1 MAQRSLTPEQH
12 PYWEELLRERRVI
25 SPALPLPPLPSSPSP
40 SREHLPPE
48 ARWFLEK
55 VAPQLFRPSSTPA
68 STSSQSSS
76 QRTATGQT
84 KERSTA
90 RSVTRSRT
98 HTTTSSARSKTRPTT
113 STTRR
118 PTTARPTPVP
128 APPSPPVA
136 PPVMVIPPSSPLA
149 AVPVTSPLP
158 FPSSPEVIM
167 TEPQPAELPMQFRP
181 VHRERPSLTLP
192 SVPELPS
199 DEPPPPSWEEQWLRG
214 FLSDPQNWREL
225 LTYAEMF
232 PERYERLMAMI
243 ARYYP
248 RAFPEGDILFQR
260 EWYANRQRR
269 INEQL
274 TMYQIQYQRA
284 WDRYQAEIAE
294 LQEKWETFTQSI
306 NNAVTPQDVIGVLYE
321 AAGAGLPPDKYQ
333 LLTRMGKTKLL
344 AILSQLPTPEMQKTL
359 DILGRRGFFSPQELE
374 TFQGYLR
381 GEHWARRSL
390 ASVAQMDVARLRSA
404 IERAKNLRVNAAP
417 LETQLEQLERLT
429 TMMQDMPTNPELLN
443 VISRQT
449 TQIATELER
458 LVREALRPI
467 ETSLQRLASFI
478 YAQFGNRDQL
488 RSWFRDTMRTLPQ
501 VLGRFSPQLTQSLLQ
516 SMGDI
521 EKANDKAIADG
532 LLMLADALTETIE
545 RLKTDFGDFPQVT
558 ALVSMVEPLV
568 GELRRKAQDLHTLTQ
583 TLERVYDQVGEAL
596 AKDPLM
602 GMSEAQWRR
611 LAMQERNL
619 QLRELGLRL
628 QAELRKW
635 GLGLQA
641 ERNEIAKARLRLA
654 EQMFDWRQQQANLG
668 RALQT
673 LGLMLRLHIQRGD
686 YNNALRTAGT
696 LANILSDLG
705 NLDKLENLG
714 LLSPELA
721 GAAKVLRQ
729 ISEVQL
735 NALLSE
741 LQNTQQKSQKG
752 TQVSPD
758 PRILQRVD
766 ELLNTLLLSL
776 GLPPLLAPEGQP
788 TSPPPTS
795 PSGQEQ
801 MPRQGRQLPIPERRP
816 AAPRPS
822 TSPSPARPSY
832 RDVLGGG
839 LFTP

>member
-1 MAQRSLTPEQH
+1 
-12 PYWEELLRERRVI
+12 
-25 SPALPLPPLPSSPSP
+25 
-40 SREHLPPE
+40 
-48 ARWFLEK
+48 
-55 VAPQLFRPSSTPA
+55 
-68 STSSQSSS
+68 
-76 QRTATGQT
+76 
-84 KERSTA
+84 
-90 RSVTRSRT
+90 
-98 HTTTSSARSKTRPTT
+98 
-113 STTRR
+113 
-118 PTTARPTPVP
+118 
-128 APPSPPVA
+128 
-136 PPVMVIPPSSPLA
+136 
-149 AVPVTSPLP
+149 
-158 FPSSPEVIM
+158 M
-167 TEPQPAELPMQFRP
+167 TEPQLAELPMQFRP
-181 VHRERPSLTLP
+181 VHRERPQVALP
-192 SVPELPS
+192 SVPELPP
-199 DEPPPPSWEEQWLRG
+199 DEPPPPSPEEQKLRE
-214 FLSDPQNWREL
+214 FLSDPRNWRKL

-243 ARYYP
+243 ARHYP

-274 TMYQIQYQRA
+274 TMYQIQYQRV
-284 WDRYQAEIAE
+284 WDRYQAEISE

-321 AAGAGLPPDKYQ
+321 TAGAGLPPDKYQ
-333 LLTRMGKTKLL
+333 LLTRMGKAKLL

-404 IERAKNLRVNAAP
+404 IERAKNLRVNVAP
-417 LETQLEQLERLT
+417 LETQLKQLERLT
-429 TMMQDMPTNPELLN
+429 TMMEDMPTNPELLN

-449 TQIATELER
+449 TQITTELER

-488 RSWFRDTMRTLPQ
+488 RSWFRDAMRTLPQ
-501 VLGRFSPQLTQSLLQ
+501 VLGRFSPQLTQALLQ
-516 SMGDI
+516 GMGDI
-521 EKANDKAIADG
+521 EKANDKAVADG

-545 RLKTDFGDFPQVT
+545 RLKTDFGDFPQVA

-568 GELRRKAQDLHTLTQ
+568 GELRRKAQDLHTLAQ

-596 AKDPLM
+596 AKDPLR

-611 LAMQERNL
+611 LAMQERGL
-619 QLRELGLRL
+619 QLREWGLR
-628 QAELRKW
+628 
-635 GLGLQA
+635 LQA

-654 EQMFDWRQQQANLG
+654 EQMFDWRQQQANIG

-673 LGLMLRLHIQRGD
+673 LGLMVRVHTIRGD
-686 YNNALRTAGT
+686 YDNALRAAGT

-721 GAAKVLRQ
+721 GAVKVLRQ
-729 ISEVQL
+729 VSEIQL
-735 NALLSE
+735 NTLLSE
-741 LQNTQQKSQKG
+741 LQNAQQKSRKG
-752 TQVSPD
+752 TKVSPD
-758 PRILQRVD
+758 PILQRVD

-776 GLPPLLAPEGQP
+776 GVPSLLAPEGQP
-788 TSPPPTS
+788 TSSPPPPS
-795 PSGQEQ
+795 PGQGQ
-801 MPRQGRQLPIPERRP
+801 VMRQGRQLPTPVGRP

-822 TSPSPARPSY
+822 PSPPPARPSY

>member
-1 MAQRSLTPEQH
+1 
-12 PYWEELLRERRVI
+12 
-25 SPALPLPPLPSSPSP
+25 
-40 SREHLPPE
+40 
-48 ARWFLEK
+48 
-55 VAPQLFRPSSTPA
+55 
-68 STSSQSSS
+68 
-76 QRTATGQT
+76 
-84 KERSTA
+84 
-90 RSVTRSRT
+90 
-98 HTTTSSARSKTRPTT
+98 
-113 STTRR
+113 
-118 PTTARPTPVP
+118 
-128 APPSPPVA
+128 
-136 PPVMVIPPSSPLA
+136 
-149 AVPVTSPLP
+149 
-158 FPSSPEVIM
+158 M
-167 TEPQPAELPMQFRP
+167 TEPQLAELPMQFRP
-181 VHRERPSLTLP
+181 VHRERPQVTLP
-192 SVPELPS
+192 SVPELPP
-199 DEPPPPSWEEQWLRG
+199 DEPPPPSPEEQKLRE
-214 FLSDPQNWREL
+214 FLSDPRNWRKL

-232 PERYERLMAMI
+232 PQRYERLMAMI
-243 ARYYP
+243 ARFYP
-248 RAFPEGDILFQR
+248 RAFPEGDIVFQR

-284 WDRYQAEIAE
+284 WDRYQAEISE

-333 LLTRMGKTKLL
+333 LLTRMGKAKLL

-404 IERAKNLRVNAAP
+404 IERAKNLRVNVAP

-429 TMMQDMPTNPELLN
+429 TMMEDMPTNPELLN

-449 TQIATELER
+449 TQITTELER

-488 RSWFRDTMRTLPQ
+488 RSWFRDAMRTLPQ
-501 VLGRFSPQLTQSLLQ
+501 VLGRFSPQLTQALLQ
-516 SMGDI
+516 GMGDI

-545 RLKTDFGDFPQVT
+545 RLKTDFGDFPQVV

-568 GELRRKAQDLHTLTQ
+568 GELRRKAQDLHTLAQ

-596 AKDPLM
+596 AKDPLR
-602 GMSEAQWRR
+602 GMSEAQWQR
-611 LAMQERNL
+611 LAMQQRNL
-619 QLRELGLRL
+619 QLREWGLR
-628 QAELRKW
+628 
-635 GLGLQA
+635 LQA
-641 ERNEIAKARLRLA
+641 ERNEIAKARLQLA
-654 EQMFDWRQQQANLG
+654 EQMFDWRQQQANIG

-673 LGLMLRLHIQRGD
+673 LGLMLRLHTQRGD
-686 YNNALRTAGT
+686 YDNALRTAGT

-721 GAAKVLRQ
+721 GAVKVLRQ
-729 ISEVQL
+729 VSEIQL

-741 LQNTQQKSQKG
+741 LQNAQQKSQKG
-752 TQVSPD
+752 TKVSPD
-758 PRILQRVD
+758 PIVQRVD

-776 GLPPLLAPEGQP
+776 GLPPLLTSEGQP
-788 TSPPPTS
+788 TSSPPPPS
-795 PSGQEQ
+795 PGQGQ
-801 MPRQGRQLPIPERRP
+801 VPRQGRQLPIPVGRP

-822 TSPSPARPSY
+822 PSPPPARPSY

>member
-1 MAQRSLTPEQH
+1 
-12 PYWEELLRERRVI
+12 
-25 SPALPLPPLPSSPSP
+25 
-40 SREHLPPE
+40 
-48 ARWFLEK
+48 
-55 VAPQLFRPSSTPA
+55 
-68 STSSQSSS
+68 
-76 QRTATGQT
+76 
-84 KERSTA
+84 
-90 RSVTRSRT
+90 
-98 HTTTSSARSKTRPTT
+98 
-113 STTRR
+113 
-118 PTTARPTPVP
+118 
-128 APPSPPVA
+128 
-136 PPVMVIPPSSPLA
+136 
-149 AVPVTSPLP
+149 
-158 FPSSPEVIM
+158 M
-167 TEPQPAELPMQFRP
+167 TEPQLAELPMQFRP
-181 VHRERPSLTLP
+181 VHRERPQVALP
-192 SVPELPS
+192 SVPELPP
-199 DEPPPPSWEEQWLRG
+199 DEPPPPSPEEQKLRE
-214 FLSDPQNWREL
+214 FLSDPQNWRKL

-232 PERYERLMAMI
+232 PQRYERLMAMI
-243 ARYYP
+243 ARFYP

-274 TMYQIQYQRA
+274 MMYQIQYQRA
-284 WDRYQAEIAE
+284 WDRYQAEINE

-333 LLTRMGKTKLL
+333 LLMRMGKAKLL

-404 IERAKNLRVNAAP
+404 IERASNLRVNVAP
-417 LETQLEQLERLT
+417 LETQLKQLEQLT
-429 TMMQDMPTNPELLN
+429 TMMEDMPTNPELLN

-449 TQIATELER
+449 TQITTELER

-488 RSWFRDTMRTLPQ
+488 RSWFRDAMRTLPQ

-545 RLKTDFGDFPQVT
+545 RLKTDFGDFPQVA

-568 GELRRKAQDLHTLTQ
+568 GELRRKAQDLHTLAQ
-583 TLERVYDQVGEAL
+583 TLEKIYDQVAEAL
-596 AKDPLM
+596 AKDPLR
-602 GMSEAQWRR
+602 GMSEAQWQR
-611 LAMQERNL
+611 LVMQQRNL
-619 QLRELGLRL
+619 QLRERGLRL
-628 QAELRKW
+628 QAERNEIAKARLW
-635 GLGLQA
+635 LEA

-654 EQMFDWRQQQANLG
+654 EQMLDWRQQQANIG
-668 RALQT
+668 RLLQT
-673 LGLMLRLHIQRGD
+673 LGLMLRLHTQQGD
-686 YNNALRTAGT
+686 YNNALRIAGT

-721 GAAKVLRQ
+721 GAVKVLRQ
-729 ISEVQL
+729 VSEIQL

-741 LQNTQQKSQKG
+741 LQNAQQKSQKG
-752 TQVSPD
+752 TKVSPD
-758 PRILQRVD
+758 PIVQRVD

-776 GLPPLLAPEGQP
+776 GLPPLLTPEGQP
-788 TSPPPTS
+788 TSTPSTTS
-795 PSGQEQ
+795 PRQEQ
-801 MPRQGRQLPIPERRP
+801 VPKQGRQLPIPVGKP
-816 AAPRPS
+816 VAPRPS
-822 TSPSPARPSY
+822 PSSPPARPSY

>member
-1 MAQRSLTPEQH
+1 
-12 PYWEELLRERRVI
+12 
-25 SPALPLPPLPSSPSP
+25 
-40 SREHLPPE
+40 
-48 ARWFLEK
+48 
-55 VAPQLFRPSSTPA
+55 
-68 STSSQSSS
+68 
-76 QRTATGQT
+76 
-84 KERSTA
+84 
-90 RSVTRSRT
+90 
-98 HTTTSSARSKTRPTT
+98 
-113 STTRR
+113 
-118 PTTARPTPVP
+118 
-128 APPSPPVA
+128 
-136 PPVMVIPPSSPLA
+136 
-149 AVPVTSPLP
+149 
-158 FPSSPEVIM
+158 
-167 TEPQPAELPMQFRP
+167 
-181 VHRERPSLTLP
+181 
-192 SVPELPS
+192 
-199 DEPPPPSWEEQWLRG
+199 
-214 FLSDPQNWREL
+214 
-225 LTYAEMF
+225 MF

-243 ARYYP
+243 ARHYP

-260 EWYANRQRR
+260 EWYANHQRR

-284 WDRYQAEIAE
+284 WDRYQAEISE

-333 LLTRMGKTKLL
+333 LLTRMGKAKLL

-359 DILGRRGFFSPQELE
+359 DILGRRGFFSPDELE

-381 GEHWARRSL
+381 GEHWARQSL
-390 ASVAQMDVARLRSA
+390 ASVAKMDVARLRSA
-404 IERAKNLRVNAAP
+404 IKRAEQLGINVTH

-429 TMMQDMPTNPELLN
+429 TMMADMPPNPDLLN

-449 TQIATELER
+449 TQMTTDLER
-458 LVREALRPI
+458 LVRDALRPI

-488 RSWFRDTMRTLPQ
+488 RSWFRDTVRTLPQ

-516 SMGDI
+516 GIGDI

-532 LLMLADALTETIE
+532 LVMLADALTETIE
-545 RLKTDFGDFPQVT
+545 RLKTDFGDFPQVA
-558 ALVSMVEPLV
+558 ALIGMVEPLV
-568 GELRRKAQDLHTLTQ
+568 GELRRKAQDLRTLAQ
-583 TLERVYDQVGEAL
+583 TLESVYDRVAEAL

-611 LAMQERNL
+611 LAMQERGL
-619 QLRELGLRL
+619 QLREWGLR
-628 QAELRKW
+628 
-635 GLGLQA
+635 LQA

-654 EQMFDWRQQQANLG
+654 EQMFDWRQQQANIG

-673 LGLMLRLHIQRGD
+673 LGLMVRVHTQRGD
-686 YNNALRTAGT
+686 YDNAIRTAGT

-721 GAAKVLRQ
+721 GAVKVLRQ
-729 ISEVQL
+729 VSEVQL

-741 LQNTQQKSQKG
+741 LQNAQQKSQKG
-752 TQVSPD
+752 AKASPD

-788 TSPPPTS
+788 TSPPPTPS
-795 PSGQEQ
+795 SGQEQ
-801 MPRQGRQLPIPERRP
+801 VTRQGRQLPTPRGRP
-816 AAPRPS
+816 TAPRPVS
-822 TSPSPARPSY
+822 PPSPARPSY